1 MFGLLA
7 IKLFAD
13 ERKRRRQEDA
23 AVRFSYM
30 RSVIAAAALAFTT
43 IFGFLTLFV
52 IFNTGLD
59 VLSAIS
65 LIILALFFFGI
76 FGALGQKR

>member
-1 MFGLLA
+1 
-7 IKLFAD
+7 
-13 ERKRRRQEDA
+13 
-23 AVRFSYM
+23 M
-30 RSVIAAAALAFTT
+30 RSLIAGVALVFTT
-43 IFGFLTLFV
+43 ILAFLTLFV

-65 LIILALFFFGI
+65 LIIVALFFFGI

>member
-1 MFGLLA
+1 
-7 IKLFAD
+7 
-13 ERKRRRQEDA
+13 
-23 AVRFSYM
+23 M
-30 RSVIAAAALAFTT
+30 RSLIAGVALAFTA
-43 IFGFLTLFV
+43 IFAFLTLYV

-65 LIILALFFFGI
+65 LIIVALFFFGI

>member
-1 MFGLLA
+1 
-7 IKLFAD
+7 
-13 ERKRRRQEDA
+13 
-23 AVRFSYM
+23 M
-30 RSVIAAAALAFTT
+30 RSVIAGVALAFTV
-43 IFGFLTLFV
+43 ILAFLTLFV

-65 LIILALFFFGI
+65 LIIVALFFFGI